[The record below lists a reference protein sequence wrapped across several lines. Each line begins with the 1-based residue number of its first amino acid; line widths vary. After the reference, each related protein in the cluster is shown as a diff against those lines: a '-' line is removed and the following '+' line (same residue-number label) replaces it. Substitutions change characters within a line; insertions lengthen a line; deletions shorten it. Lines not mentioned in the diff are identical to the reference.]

1 MIRRAFPSR
10 ISFFGCSLVLSG
22 LLVIG
27 AVALGRESWPE
38 TPPDVQA
45 RLDSYDAHE
54 KAVIAA
60 DAPVIAEW
68 SKKGKPFIRSASQ
81 PADLPQAE
89 IPAFPGAEGGARFSF
104 GGRGGKV
111 YVVTSLD
118 DSGPGTLREACEAAG
133 PRIVVFAVAGI
144 IHLKMPIFIEAPYI
158 TIAGQTA
165 PGDGICVAD
174 QGIDDNA
181 HDVVIRYVRL
191 RRGSSDI
198 FNRHGN
204 HYGSPIGNIMLDHI
218 SASWGSDQN
227 IDTYRH
233 MYTPPTGGKTLK
245 LPAVNVT
252 IQWCITSEALNT
264 WNHAFGG
271 DWGGRNSAFHHNLI
285 ACNTGRNPSIAMTY
299 DFNFINNVLFNW
311 RHRTVDGGD
320 EHSLINMINNYYKPG
335 PGTPD
340 NALRYRIL
348 LPSVSWS
355 KANPVSRWGK
365 VYAAGNYVDGNPKVT
380 ADNWDGGIQFVSE
393 DLVGDGSVNKGAI
406 KDAGTIKDIIA
417 KVKSDQPFPMPPVTI
432 QSAQDAYNSVLA
444 GAGATL
450 PKRDPVDVRV
460 VKEVETGIV
469 PNMGKDMSTPNPN
482 GLPKNDIGTWGNGFI
497 TDISQVG
504 GYPEYKGD
512 PITYTQHDGIPDWW
526 KKKYGLDVNDP
537 DLAGKDCNGD
547 GYTNIEKYLDGLDPT
562 QKIDWHNP
570 ANNVDHL
577 TAEALTGQAPTSAPD
592 AK

>member
-1 MIRRAFPSR
+1 MSNRF
-10 ISFFGCSLVLSG
+10 LSASIVGVG
-22 LLVIG
+22 LLLTGLVFNWTGI
-27 AVALGRESWPE
+27 ASARESWPQAPE
-38 TPPDVQA
+38 DVQA
-45 RLDSYDAHE
+45 RLETYAKHE
-54 KAVIAA
+54 
-60 DAPVIAEW
+60 AELIEKLKPEIEAW
-68 SKKGKPFIRSASQ
+68 ARKGKPFIPWASK
-81 PADLPQAE
+81 PSDLPQAP
-89 IPAFPGAEGGARFSF
+89 IPAFPGAEGGGMYSF

-118 DSGPGTLREACEAAG
+118 DSGPGTLREACESAG
-133 PRIVVFAVAGI
+133 PRIVVFNVAGI

-165 PGDGICVAD
+165 PGDGICIAD
-174 QGIDDNA
+174 QGISDNA
-181 HDVVIRYVRL
+181 HDVVIRYLRL
-191 RRGSSDI
+191 RRGTSDI
-198 FNRHGN
+198 FNRHGT

-233 MYTPPTGGKTLK
+233 MYQPPEGGSAKK

-271 DWGGRNSAFHHNLI
+271 DWGGRNTAFHHNLI

-320 EHSLINMINNYYKPG
+320 HNSLINMINNYYKPG

-348 LPSVSWS
+348 LPSVTWS
-355 KANPVSRWGK
+355 KANPVSEWGK
-365 VYAAGNYVDGNPKVT
+365 VYAAGNYVEGNPKVT

-406 KDAGTIKDIIA
+406 KDAGDIKAIVA
-417 KVKSDQPFPMPPVTI
+417 KVKVDKPFPMPPVNI
-432 QSAQDAYNSVLA
+432 QSAQDAYTAVLA
-444 GAGATL
+444 NAGATL
-450 PKRDPVDVRV
+450 PRRDPVDERI
-460 VKEVETGIV
+460 VKEVQTGITG
-469 PNMGKDMSTPNPN
+469 NMGKDLPTPDAPK
-482 GLPKNDIGTWGNGFI
+482 GLPKNDVGTYGNGFI

-504 GYPEYKGD
+504 GYPEYKGE
-512 PITYTQHDGIPDWW
+512 PYKYTQKDGIPDWW

-537 DLAGKDCNGD
+537 DLATKDCNGD
-547 GYTNIEKYLDGLDPT
+547 GYSNIEKYIDGIDPAK
-562 QKIDWHNP
+562 KIDWKDLKND
-570 ANNVDHL
+570 ADTL
-577 TAEALTGQAPTSAPD
+577 TSVAVLQQ
-592 AK
+592 